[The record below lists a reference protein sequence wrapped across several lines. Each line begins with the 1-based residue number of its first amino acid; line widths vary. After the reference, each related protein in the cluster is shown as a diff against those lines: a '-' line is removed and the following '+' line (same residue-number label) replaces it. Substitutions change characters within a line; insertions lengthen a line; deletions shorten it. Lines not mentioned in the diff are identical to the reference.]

1 MDEEGRQ
8 VTFPRRLLLLVLQ
21 LSELLSSSASN
32 NIMDK
37 AVELLVNKFI
47 HENSA
52 GYIAVNAMLR
62 ERIAGDV
69 DDDEAQDV

>member
-1 MDEEGRQ
+1 
-8 VTFPRRLLLLVLQ
+8 
-21 LSELLSSSASN
+21 
-32 NIMDK
+32 MDK